1 VLLDQVVETIGLL
14 VVVEVEVGIILQHL
28 LEELAVDLV
37 DLMWVLVM
45 EHKEELH
52 QQLGQVKILVVVVV
66 VEQVQQFHQ
75 LAVMDFP
82 VVPE

>member
-52 QQLGQVKILVVVVV
+52 QQRQQVKILVLVVAEVTLLFLA
-66 VEQVQQFHQ
+66 QVQ
-75 LAVMDFP
+75 
-82 VVPE
+82 VVS